1 MGSPKV
7 GKSMWLCNLCANSV
21 KNGENSAYIS
31 LEMSY
36 QIVAQRIGSNL
47 FDIPIDEYERS
58 SQDIPYMKQKIKE
71 FYNSGTLVTPG

>member
-21 KNGENSAYIS
+21 INGENSVYIS

-36 QIVAQRIGSNL
+36 QLVA
-47 FDIPIDEYERS
+47 
-58 SQDIPYMKQKIKE
+58 
-71 FYNSGTLVTPG
+71 